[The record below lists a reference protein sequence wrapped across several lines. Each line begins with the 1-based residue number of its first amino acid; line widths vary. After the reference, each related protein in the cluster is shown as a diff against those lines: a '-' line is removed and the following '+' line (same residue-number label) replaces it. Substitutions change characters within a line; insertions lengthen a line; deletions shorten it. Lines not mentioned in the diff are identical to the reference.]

1 MAGRILPKE
10 LHIEAIQTI
19 VPCRV
24 TEPGRRL
31 RRITAAAAN
40 ANANANTNA
49 YSAPLFQ
56 SRLRVVLYYRSAGKK
71 ESAWTVAAWMK
82 ESLGAALA
90 EIPEFAGRLQ
100 RAGVGE
106 GEGGWEVKLND
117 AGVRIVHAAVTEVSM
132 AEFLEAVTAEADREE
147 QLAYWVDVD
156 GDSPLYSA
164 LLYMQ
169 VSTYVRIH
177 VYI

>member
-10 LHIEAIQTI
+10 LHIEGIQTT

-24 TEPGRRL
+24 TEPGARRL
-31 RRITAAAAN
+31 RHITAAAANGNAN
-40 ANANANTNA
+40 ANANANA
-49 YSAPLFQ
+49 YAAPLFQ
-56 SRLRVVLYYRSAGKK
+56 SRLRIVLYYRSAGKE

-82 ESLGAALA
+82 ESLGTALA
-90 EIPEFAGRLQ
+90 EMPELAGRLR

-132 AEFLEAVTAEADREE
+132 AEFLEAVAAEADKEE
-147 QLAYWVDVD
+147 PLAYWVDVD
-156 GDSPLYSA
+156 GESPEYSA

-169 VSTYVRIH
+169 VSTYV
-177 VYI
+177 